1 MSALPPIVLQ
11 KSVACVEY
19 ATIELKK
26 PVEFQNPRYGYPYN
40 GFSSSKILM
49 LSRVA

>member
-19 ATIELKK
+19 ATIESKK
-26 PVEFQNPRYGYPYN
+26 PVGFEPTVRLPVQRFFEF
-40 GFSSSKILM
+40 
-49 LSRVA
+49 